1 MFKQERRYLNEHAVS
16 PKKRHIIKMLHTCV
30 VDLKPFHLD
39 RTGNCR
45 TERDVNGVYRPK
57 GLDKEK
63 IYDPIQNVGKFSMS
77 LVNYKKKQL
86 QPIIQARNQQ

>member
-1 MFKQERRYLNEHAVS
+1 
-16 PKKRHIIKMLHTCV
+16 

-63 IYDPIQNVGKFSMS
+63 NIYDPIQNVRKFSKS
-77 LVNYKKKQL
+77 LVN
-86 QPIIQARNQQ
+86 